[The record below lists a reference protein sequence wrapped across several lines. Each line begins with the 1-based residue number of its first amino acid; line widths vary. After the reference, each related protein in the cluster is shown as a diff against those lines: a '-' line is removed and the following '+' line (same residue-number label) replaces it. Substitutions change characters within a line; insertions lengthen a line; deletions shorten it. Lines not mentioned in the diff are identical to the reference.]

1 MSTLVYVNTYTHSV
15 TFVTDKMLTSLKRI
29 IVWSGLD
36 PAKLT
41 GEEHWRA
48 LERGVRTWLDSKH
61 LEMLTLEV
69 YRPGTTALINR
80 WDFPIEYSYDSG
92 DDGSM
97 WVDPDAIRHAI
108 KKCGFDP
115 AGCDYRIIATTKHG
129 RSDVAGW
136 GPATLLSTNGF
147 ARHSVGT
154 TIAANSLAAGTAYWR
169 KL

>member
-1 MSTLVYVNTYTHSV
+1 MSTLVHVNTYTHSV

-41 GEEHWRA
+41 SDWNV
-48 LERGVRTWLDSKH
+48 LERGIRTWLDSKH

-69 YRPGTTALINR
+69 YRPGTNTLVNR
-80 WDFPIEYSYDSG
+80 WDFDIEYTFGSG

-115 AGCDYRIIATTKHG
+115 SGCDYRIIATTKPG
-129 RSDVAGW
+129 RPDVAGW
-136 GPATLLSTNGF
+136 GPAMLLSTDGLV
-147 ARHSVGT
+147 RHSVGT
-154 TIAANSLAAGTAYWR
+154 TIGANPFGTRTAYWR

>member
-41 GEEHWRA
+41 GEEHWRT

-69 YRPGTTALINR
+69 YRPGTNALVNR
-80 WDFPIEYSYDSG
+80 WDFPIEYSYGSG
-92 DDGSM
+92 ADGSM
-97 WVDPDAIRHAI
+97 WVDADAIRHAI

-115 AGCDYRIIATTKHG
+115 AGCDYRIIATTKAG
-129 RSDVAGW
+129 RPEVAGW
-136 GPATLLSTNGF
+136 GAATLLSTAGF
-147 ARHSVGT
+147 VRHSVGT
-154 TIAANSLAAGTAYWR
+154 TIAANSLATQTAYWR